1 MPKVVLQST
10 SDGLDEAVAGVF
22 APFGGGRA
30 LIKSSGDVYIKVN
43 AIDFKPYTYTD
54 PEAVGAAIRYFRS
67 EGASRVYVIENATQ
81 SNFTRLVFKVSG
93 LLDVI
98 KRNGA
103 TPVYLD
109 EGRQVPFTMPTLGRE
124 VHMSHWVKEKL
135 IDGKDANL
143 YISMPKLKTHSMST
157 VTLSVKNQMAF
168 LMHADRIP
176 DHNHKLYQKLAD
188 IYGLVR
194 PDFAL
199 IEGVHAVFHGHYPA
213 EALGPRCTE
222 KLDLLIGGDDPV
234 ATDVVAAK
242 LLGFDLEQVGH
253 LREAAVRGY
262 GEGDMAKIEVIGDAE
277 RWQRHYSCELLPEF
291 PPDVRILQ
299 GQERCCP
306 EGCRNNTLTLLQ
318 MLWLDFQGKGGFSIL
333 MGKGHDAA
341 ELDALTGRVLVVGD
355 CAIDE
360 AAAGLKERLGRK
372 NVRTVWGC
380 NNLRDNTAAQT
391 KLMKVSPL
399 RMVPINPLV
408 SGWILLQARLHRTT
422 SRIPPLVPR

>member
-1 MPKVVLQST
+1 MPKVVLQPIEDS
-10 SDGLDEAVAGVF
+10 LDQAVAGVF

-30 LIKSSGDVYIKVN
+30 LLKSSGDVFIKVN
-43 AIDFKPYTYTD
+43 AIDFKPFTYTD

-98 KRNGA
+98 RRNGA

-109 EGRQVPFTMPTLGRE
+109 EGRQETLTMPTLGRE
-124 VHMSHWVKEKL
+124 VRVSRWVKERL
-135 IDGKDANL
+135 MDRKDANF

-168 LMHADRIP
+168 LVHADRIP
-176 DHNHKLYQKLAD
+176 DHNFKLHLKLAD

-199 IEGVHAVFHGHYPA
+199 IDGVYAVFHGHYPA
-213 EALGPRCTE
+213 ETLAPRCTE
-222 KLDLLIGGDDPV
+222 RLDLLIGGDDPV
-234 ATDVVAAK
+234 ATDVVAAR
-242 LLGFDLEQVGH
+242 LLGFDLDQVGH
-253 LREAAVRGY
+253 LREAAARGY
-262 GEGDMAKIEVIGDAE
+262 GEGDIEKIEVLGDAQ

-291 PPDVRILQ
+291 PPDVRIMQ
-299 GQERCCP
+299 GEERCCP

-318 MLWLDFQGKGGFSIL
+318 MLWLDFAGQGGFTIV
-333 MGKGHDAA
+333 MGKGHPAD
-341 ELDALTGRVLVVGD
+341 ELDALTGRVLLVGD
-355 CAIDE
+355 CAIEE
-360 AAAGLKERLGRK
+360 AAPRLKERLGSRD
-372 NVRTVWGC
+372 VRTVWGC

-391 KLMKVSPL
+391 KLMQVSPL
-399 RMVPINPLV
+399 KMVPLNPLV
-408 SGWILLQARLHRTT
+408 SAWILVQARLHRTT

>member
-10 SDGLDEAVAGVF
+10 SEGLEEAVAGIF

-30 LIKSSGDVYIKVN
+30 LLKSSGEVFIKVN

-54 PEAVGAAIRYFRS
+54 PEAVGAAIRYFRT
-67 EGASRVYVIENATQ
+67 EGASRVYVIENSTQ

-109 EGRQVPFTMPTLGRE
+109 EGRQETLTMPTLGRE
-124 VHMSHWVKEKL
+124 VRVSHWVKEKL
-135 IDGKDANL
+135 IDGKDENL

-168 LMHADRIP
+168 LAHADRIP
-176 DHNHKLYQKLAD
+176 DHNDKLHLKLAD

-213 EALGPRCTE
+213 ETLAPRCTE
-222 KLDLLIGGDDPV
+222 RLELLIGGDDPV
-234 ATDVVAAK
+234 ATDVVAAR

-253 LREAAVRGY
+253 LREAAERGY
-262 GEGDMAKIEVIGDAE
+262 GEGDISRIEVLGDEE

-291 PPDVRILQ
+291 PPDVRIMQ
-299 GQERCCP
+299 GRERCCA

-318 MLWLDFQGKGGFSIL
+318 MLWLDFNGKGGFTIL
-333 MGKGHDAA
+333 MGKGHDTS
-341 ELDALTGRVLVVGD
+341 EVDAVEGRVLLVGD
-355 CAIDE
+355 CAIEE
-360 AAAGLKERLGRK
+360 AAEGLSTRLGRK

-391 KLMKVSPL
+391 KLMRVSPL
-399 RMVPINPLV
+399 KMVPLNPLV
-408 SGWILLQARLHRTT
+408 SGWILMQARMHRTT
-422 SRIPPLVPR
+422 SRIPPLIPR